1 MAENTRKATRA
12 AQDGD
17 TLDDSDLSKP
27 AFSNVCVWCTH
38 WEPSMRGHYCAAFPR
53 AKGKQIPDGIWL
65 GKSLHMTPV
74 AGQGNDVTFDAAP
87 EGVETMK
94 KQNPALAKAWAEKE
108 ARGE

>member
-1 MAENTRKATRA
+1 MSDTTRRARRA
-12 AQDGD
+12 AEKGD
-17 TLDDSDLSKP
+17 ILDDSDLSKP

-53 AKGKQIPDGIWL
+53 SAGKQIPDSIWS

-74 AGQGNDVTFDAAP
+74 TGDHGVTFDAAP
-87 EGVETMK
+87 EGVATMK